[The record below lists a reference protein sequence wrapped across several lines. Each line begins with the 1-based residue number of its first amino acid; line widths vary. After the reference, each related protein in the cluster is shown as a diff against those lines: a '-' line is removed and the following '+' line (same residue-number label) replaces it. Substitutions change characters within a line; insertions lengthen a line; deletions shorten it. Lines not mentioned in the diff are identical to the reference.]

1 MTHLART
8 ILISLAAM
16 LTIASGARA
25 QVLSDKLPAQ
35 IDGLEVADKRGN
47 AIPADI
53 QLYNA
58 QGEQVYIGDYF
69 NTERPTLFMLV
80 YYNCP
85 KLCEVMLNHMNKVVN
100 DVTFDVGEDYQI
112 IVVSFDHTNTTSMAA
127 GKQDF
132 LQGSYKRGLSED
144 GKDHYL
150 FHTTTAND
158 ARRLAEAVGFDY
170 RYIPQ
175 AKEFSHPSVMYV
187 LTPDGRVSNYLSGIG
202 YESRQ
207 LRIALLEASD
217 GKIAQSL
224 TDFFLHFCFVYDPNA
239 GAFSAEAMQIM
250 KVGGVL
256 SIISVGT
263 LLVVLRIKESVRRK
277 LHRTSQHMSTSTG
290 SRPTPKS
297 KAMPGVSGVG
307 S

>member
-1 MTHLART
+1 MTRLART
-8 ILISLAAM
+8 ILISLTAM

-127 GKQDF
+127 GKQEF

-224 TDFFLHFCFVYDPNA
+224 TDFFLHYCFVYDPNA

-256 SIISVGT
+256 SIICVGT

-290 SRPTPKS
+290 SRPMPKS
-297 KAMPGVSGVG
+297 KAMPGISGVG

>member
-1 MTHLART
+1 MTLLART
-8 ILISLAAM
+8 ILLSLTAM
-16 LTIASGARA
+16 LIAAGVHA
-25 QVLSDKLPAQ
+25 QVLSDKLPDQ
-35 IDGLEVADKRGN
+35 IDGLEVADMRGK
-47 AIPADI
+47 AIPRDI
-53 QLYNA
+53 QIYNTE
-58 QGEQVYIGDYF
+58 GEQVYIGNYF
-69 NTERPTLFMLV
+69 QTDKPTLFMLV
-80 YYNCP
+80 YYDCP

-127 GKQDF
+127 GKQEF
-132 LQGSYKRGLSED
+132 LQNSYKRGLSEE
-144 GKDHYL
+144 GQSHYL

-158 ARRLAEAVGFDY
+158 ARRLADAVGFDY

-175 AKEFSHPSVMYV
+175 NKEFSHPSVMYI

-207 LRIALLEASD
+207 LR

-224 TDFFLHFCFVYDPNA
+224 TDFFLHYCFVYDPNA
-239 GAFSAEAMQIM
+239 GAFSAEAKQIM
-250 KVGGVL
+250 KLGGIA
-256 SIISVGT
+256 SIICVGT

-277 LHRTSQHMSTSTG
+277 LHKASQNMSTPTG

-297 KAMPGVSGVG
+297 KAVPSVTGVG

>member
-1 MTHLART
+1 MTRICRA
-8 ILISLAAM
+8 ILITLVASLAVAG
-16 LTIASGARA
+16 TVRA
-25 QVLSDKLPAQ
+25 QVLSDKLPKQ
-35 IDGLEVADKRGN
+35 IDGLDVADMRGS
-47 AIPADI
+47 AIPRDI

-58 QGEQVYIGDYF
+58 KGEQVYIGDYF
-69 NTERPTLFMLV
+69 DTGKPTLFLLV

-127 GKQDF
+127 GKQTL
-132 LQGSYKRGLSED
+132 LQAGYRRGLSD
-144 GKDHYL
+144 AGKDHYL
-150 FHTTTAND
+150 FHTTTAID
-158 ARRLAEAVGFDY
+158 ARRLADAVGFDY

-175 AKEFSHPSVMYV
+175 SKEFSHPSVMYV

-207 LRIALLEASD
+207 LRVALLEASD
-217 GKIAQSL
+217 GKIAESL
-224 TDFFLHFCFVYDPNA
+224 TDFFLHYCFVYDPTA
-239 GAFSAEAMQIM
+239 GSFNAEAKQIM

-256 SIISVGT
+256 SIIGVGT
-263 LLVVLRIKESVRRK
+263 LLAVLRVKESVRRK
-277 LHRTSQHMSTSTG
+277 MHRASLSISTTTQG
-290 SRPTPKS
+290 RPTPKS
-297 KAMPGVSGVG
+297 KAEPGVSGAG

>member
-1 MTHLART
+1 MKSVARAILLT
-8 ILISLAAM
+8 IAAM
-16 LTIASGARA
+16 LTIAGGSRA
-25 QVLSDKLPAQ
+25 QVLSDKLPEQ
-35 IDGLEVADKRGN
+35 IDGLEVADMRGK
-47 AIPADI
+47 AIPKDI
-53 QLYNA
+53 QLYNT

-69 NTERPTLFMLV
+69 TTGKPTLFLLV
-80 YYNCP
+80 YYDCP

-127 GKQDF
+127 GKQEF
-132 LQGSYKRGLSED
+132 LQNSYKRGLSAE
-144 GKDHYL
+144 GESHYL

-158 ARRLAEAVGFDY
+158 ARRLADAVGFDY

-175 AKEFSHPSVMYV
+175 RKEFSHPSVMYV

-207 LRIALLEASD
+207 LRVALLEASD

-224 TDFFLHFCFVYDPNA
+224 TDFFLHYCFVYDPNA
-239 GAFSAEAMQIM
+239 GAFSAEAKQIM

-256 SIISVGT
+256 SIICVGT
-263 LLVVLRIKESVRRK
+263 LLVVLRVKESVRRR
-277 LHRTSQHMSTSTG
+277 LHSTSQRMSTPTG
-290 SRPTPKS
+290 SRPMPRS
-297 KAMPGVSGVG
+297 KAVPGVSGVG

>member
-1 MTHLART
+1 MTRLTCT
-8 ILISLAAM
+8 ILISLVAM
-16 LTIASGARA
+16 LTVAGDTGA
-25 QVLSDKLPAQ
+25 QVLNDTLPAQ
-35 IDGLEVADKRGN
+35 IDGLEVADKRGS
-47 AIPADI
+47 AIPGDI
-53 QLYNA
+53 LLYNA

-69 NTERPTLFMLV
+69 NTERPTLFLLV

-85 KLCEVMLNHMNKVVN
+85 KLCEVMLNHMNEVVN
-100 DVTFDVGEDYQI
+100 DVTFDVGKDYQI

-127 GKQDF
+127 GKQEF
-132 LQGSYKRGLSED
+132 LQGSYKRGLSDE

-207 LRIALLEASD
+207 LRVALLEASD

-224 TDFFLHFCFVYDPNA
+224 TDFFLHYCFVYDPTA
-239 GAFSAEAMQIM
+239 GAFSAQATQIM
-250 KVGGVL
+250 KVGGVFSVL
-256 SIISVGT
+256 FVGT
-263 LLVVLRIKESVRRK
+263 LLVVLRLKESVRRK
-277 LHRTSQHMSTSTG
+277 LHKTSQKMSTPTG

-297 KAMPGVSGVG
+297 RAATGVTGVG

>member
-1 MTHLART
+1 MTLLART
-8 ILISLAAM
+8 ILLSLTAM
-16 LTIASGARA
+16 LIAAGVHA
-25 QVLSDKLPAQ
+25 QVLSDKLPDQ
-35 IDGLEVADKRGN
+35 IDGLEVADMRGK
-47 AIPADI
+47 AIPRDI
-53 QLYNA
+53 QIYNA
-58 QGEQVYIGDYF
+58 EGEQVYIGDYF
-69 NTERPTLFMLV
+69 QTDKPTLFMLV
-80 YYNCP
+80 YYDCP

-127 GKQDF
+127 GKQEF
-132 LQGSYKRGLSED
+132 LQNSYKRGLSEE
-144 GKDHYL
+144 GQSHYL

-158 ARRLAEAVGFDY
+158 ARRLADAVGFDY

-175 AKEFSHPSVMYV
+175 NKEFSHPSVMYI

-207 LRIALLEASD
+207 LRVALLEASD

-224 TDFFLHFCFVYDPNA
+224 TDFFLHYCFVYDPHA
-239 GAFSAEAMQIM
+239 GAFSAEAKQIM
-250 KVGGVL
+250 KLGGIA
-256 SIISVGT
+256 SIICVGT

-277 LHRTSQHMSTSTG
+277 LHKASQNMSTPTG

-297 KAMPGVSGVG
+297 KAVPSVTGVG